1 MSLIRWFGDRKEDAQ
16 KIGGAVLRGASRT
29 IDQVNPYDGGRTW
42 QQRTPTTNQS
52 VKQQAVQQIR
62 NTGTGTGLRGVRAGI
77 GAAQGLSGL
86 YDLASPGTGT
96 NRFSKQL
103 DSYGKFV
110 DQTAVNEGVNTP
122 YNVSALPVEL
132 LMFRGG
138 ASATNQGLKRGPQI
152 VRRGAQAYDRG
163 LGKVADRIAKGSGPI
178 GKGTAYGVRK
188 GLTADQMLFDA
199 AMESKYIGEDASKGI
214 EITPQR
220 LLAEAGLSIGG
231 GIGGQLIVD
240 GLTRGIRQA
249 TPAVKKTAQTANNNL
264 NTNRLKER
272 IAGIGAERTENLRTR
287 QIAASRGDWR
297 SVDQLAKR
305 NIELNKLENR
315 LKKQL
320 SIQEKQLGL
329 SLKVTY
335 PDAKDL
341 PKQVIDGL
349 PKTRAIE
356 SKVEAGKLPE
366 TVGRAS
372 LTDGNSVVTR
382 SNLKTIA
389 KAYPEFKDNPVF
401 EFKKGGLNTPYGAK
415 DALVWEAKGKR
426 MVVSADSAIAKNDP
440 QIADILAKAQD
451 GEQFD
456 FSDALK
462 PGSNSVPI
470 ADDVR
475 LGQRLPG
482 TEVVE
487 QINKTPKKVSDPL
500 DSLKAEAR
508 KYDKWTDFVNDN
520 VGDNKSILNPKRK
533 ELRALW
539 EDANSEL
546 VAKRNAEI
554 IAKRTARAEAS
565 KRASSGQSDKFG
577 GYGMSHR
584 PSNEAPGHKLNSIV
598 KDIYDKPQ
606 NYRTGDAVADAES
619 VAAIKK
625 IRNNPDAE
633 VTIYRAGPKNE
644 FNDGDWI
651 SLSKKYAQGEAKAES
666 VPVHSKTVKASE
678 IGWPGDSINEFG
690 YFPKK
695 ATSPTKAPAKP
706 LDSLKAE
713 ATLPDGY
720 ELPSG
725 LKNRGVVG
733 VTSLGNDRFDL
744 KLNNGQTLKDVL
756 INKSIGEKVDNL
768 SLLKDTTDSRIAYG
782 GKTVET
788 SGDFKLD
795 AQRVRDNLKAGEIG
809 YVRTKDGKTYEIS
822 GDRARAKLITQPPKT
837 EGVAPTVDSD
847 IAKSLKKGDTIT
859 HSTNNGQFVQ
869 QHEGKLKRAWVDNNG
884 NGWVSVSYGKNQG
897 GQEIVNKF
905 PLNQTDQYN
914 QAQKAYNKGLGE
926 LSNIRKQYAND
937 QEFFD
942 KVILENQDAKGEI
955 GDFARHIARRDA
967 TEGSIYNKN
976 YLTEILDDELAPIN
990 SKLDQAVAKTAQRD
1004 ELAKTVRDFEKST
1017 GQTGLYKKVAE
1028 AMRGMNE
1035 QEQIDFMGK
1044 ALKDMRD
1051 NGLMAA
1057 DYLNKQSG
1065 YTPKPKPTTP
1075 PKGVAPT
1082 QKTPRVVY
1090 RGGKPFDKKLVGS
1103 DGTSFSTDKAIADRW
1118 RGSYKG
1124 GVTEEFQLAPDAKV
1138 FTAPKPEVPLG
1149 RLTDSDKFAVVADA
1163 SRKGYDAVDMTS
1175 WGEKEVRVINADKL
1189 TQSAPPKGVVPK
1201 TPPIEK
1207 TPTKAPD
1214 QTASVKA
1221 AKKQAAET
1229 EKLKKAG
1236 KIKPNDQGYWT
1247 TPVKG
1252 QPKQPIPK
1260 IKDTS
1265 GRIVK
1270 EGDVIEFD
1278 GALGGQGRATV
1289 QWQEPHIANASG
1301 KLQPGQWIGNGPIDS
1316 GKPFRIVSRRGE
1328 APAKSSQKALE
1339 AKTVSKGMATRKTQ
1353 TPSPT
1358 NKPLKVVQSK
1368 TKPLSQPE
1376 TSKATPAKPE
1386 ARKVSQ
1392 KQVGQANR
1400 SSSSIVQQEVQ
1411 EVKKITVQK
1420 PRSTSTK
1427 IGVQNPK
1434 IANRIMPDGR
1444 KVPAIRDSGIYAP
1457 KEFETFKFNDVKG
1470 QTYNIN
1476 DAVLAFD
1483 GVTAKKAGKQ
1493 GFGPTAKLQ
1502 FEESAAIGYKTNYAS
1517 EKGGMITATANKHG
1531 VKINEKTGRQ
1541 LFDALEGRDAPA
1553 NVKALATDLRN
1564 VLDGMRIEANK
1575 VRKQLGKKEIGYI
1588 KDYAPHLQRVDHWR
1602 KMWADPKTTI
1612 SENFDYIVP
1621 NAKKNPHAIARKG
1634 GMKDIETNGW
1644 KLLDAYTDAISS
1656 DIFTA
1661 PSIERWKAVN
1671 SVLKGREYYG
1681 MSNIIEQHIREQ
1693 LTSRPAWIDA
1703 KWLTRGGKGEAVLQK
1718 WNAARN
1724 VSALAGNVVWTAF
1737 VQPASL
1743 ALTTARVGGLTRGTQ
1758 NVIRG
1763 MFDFATNKAIRKD
1776 INQLPTMISKRG
1788 NASVGTTGGG
1798 DLDRIAGRIFKSKT
1812 DKWNGFVGKI
1822 ADGMEYWL
1830 TGTSMAAGRREGI
1843 KLGMKGDDLKI
1854 FMDWA
1859 GGATQSRYNREARP
1873 MLLNNLTVRSAA
1885 PFQTYA
1891 FEMWRYGKT
1900 LVTGKKG
1907 GMPLEVSDRLS
1918 QATMLLAGMYL
1929 YNQYSEAT
1937 TGRTL
1942 NSPGSMIP
1950 LVGGQVDDIVNRG
1963 LSAVGLQERD
1973 FGGGRSPIATQ
1984 EDINSFINAVDAYA
1998 KHGNMDPMRK
2008 QLVRWGMGFTN
2019 VAGAG
2024 TLNRFIDGMIANVQG
2039 YHTTRSG
2046 LVAYPVSGTDKL
2058 IAPVLGPGSTS
2069 AGKAYKDGGFQNLG
2083 EKQSETFKNKP
2094 ESARQSYFESLRGS
2108 DGKKVQTSSDEKADI
2123 LRAGFNT
2130 PEGKEY
2136 LSLDSTERK
2145 NHPLHSQ
2152 YLAMKRAFET
2162 QDHPE
2167 GLSSEYKKVLDKDLR
2182 MTDEGRTRMQY
2193 SQSDYDYNLAKAKY
2207 ERDMKLGKL
2216 NRVDQLK
2223 KGETLFGMEVRST
2236 FPKDVR
2242 EVYSMSE
2249 DRINKYLDSNQV
2261 DEKFIDNLLALEEAE
2276 LKNGLRKT
2284 RKLTASGSGKSRTVR
2299 GRSGGSGGKAKKL
2312 TQAEISKYLQAVK
2325 GGAYIK
2331 APQAAPMP
2339 RQTATPQFRVQRRIT
2354 RPTGSARTTV
2364 KKGMQLA

>member
-401 EFKKGGLNTPYGAK
+401 EFKKGGLSTSYGAK
-415 DALVWEAKGKR
+415 DALVWEANGKR

-440 QIADILAKAQD
+440 QIAEILAKAQD

-470 ADDVR
+470 AADVR

-487 QINKTPKKVSDPL
+487 QINKTPKQVPDPL
-500 DSLKAEAR
+500 KVAE
-508 KYDKWTDFVNDN
+508 
-520 VGDNKSILNPKRK
+520 
-533 ELRALW
+533 
-539 EDANSEL
+539 
-546 VAKRNAEI
+546 
-554 IAKRTARAEAS
+554 KRT
-565 KRASSGQSDKFG
+565 
-577 GYGMSHR
+577 
-584 PSNEAPGHKLNSIV
+584 
-598 KDIYDKPQ
+598 
-606 NYRTGDAVADAES
+606 
-619 VAAIKK
+619 
-625 IRNNPDAE
+625 
-633 VTIYRAGPKNE
+633 
-644 FNDGDWI
+644 
-651 SLSKKYAQGEAKAES
+651 
-666 VPVHSKTVKASE
+666 
-678 IGWPGDSINEFG
+678 
-690 YFPKK
+690 
-695 ATSPTKAPAKP
+695 
-706 LDSLKAE
+706 
-713 ATLPDGY
+713 
-720 ELPSG
+720 
-725 LKNRGVVG
+725 
-733 VTSLGNDRFDL
+733 
-744 KLNNGQTLKDVL
+744 
-756 INKSIGEKVDNL
+756 
-768 SLLKDTTDSRIAYG
+768 
-782 GKTVET
+782 
-788 SGDFKLD
+788 
-795 AQRVRDNLKAGEIG
+795 
-809 YVRTKDGKTYEIS
+809 
-822 GDRARAKLITQPPKT
+822 
-837 EGVAPTVDSD
+837 
-847 IAKSLKKGDTIT
+847 
-859 HSTNNGQFVQ
+859 
-869 QHEGKLKRAWVDNNG
+869 
-884 NGWVSVSYGKNQG
+884 
-897 GQEIVNKF
+897 
-905 PLNQTDQYN
+905 
-914 QAQKAYNKGLGE
+914 NKGLGE

-1065 YTPKPKPTTP
+1065 YTPKPKPTNPPKGVVPKTP
-1075 PKGVAPT
+1075 PIEKTPTKAPAKPLDSLKAEATLPDGYELPSGLKNRGVVGVTSLGNDRFDLKLNNGQTLKDVLINKSIGEKVDNLSLLKDTTDSRIAYGGKTVETSGDFKLDAQRVRDNLKAGEIGYVRTKDGKTYEISGDRARAKLITQPPKTEGVAPT

-1207 TPTKAPD
+1207 TPTKAP
-1214 QTASVKA
+1214 
-1221 AKKQAAET
+1221 
-1229 EKLKKAG
+1229 
-1236 KIKPNDQGYWT
+1236 
-1247 TPVKG
+1247 
-1252 QPKQPIPK
+1252 
-1260 IKDTS
+1260 
-1265 GRIVK
+1265 
-1270 EGDVIEFD
+1270 
-1278 GALGGQGRATV
+1278 
-1289 QWQEPHIANASG
+1289 
-1301 KLQPGQWIGNGPIDS
+1301 
-1316 GKPFRIVSRRGE
+1316 
-1328 APAKSSQKALE
+1328 AKSSRKALE

-2167 GLSSEYKKVLDKDLR
+2167 GLPSEYKKVLDKDLR

-2339 RQTATPQFRVQRRIT
+2339 RQTATPQFNVRRRVA
-2354 RPTGSARTTV
+2354 RPTGSAKVSV
-2364 KKGMQLA
+2364 KKGIKLA